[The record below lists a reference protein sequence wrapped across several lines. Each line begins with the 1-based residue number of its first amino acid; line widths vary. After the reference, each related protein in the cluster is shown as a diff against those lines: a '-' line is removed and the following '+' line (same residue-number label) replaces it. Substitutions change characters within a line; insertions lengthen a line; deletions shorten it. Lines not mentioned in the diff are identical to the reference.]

1 MNYNMVILHSHGYI
15 KNFLL
20 IQMSLHYITKG
31 KLTGYANGRVRERN
45 SWTSYG
51 EMQNGW
57 TTLLKA

>member
-1 MNYNMVILHSHGYI
+1 MNCNMVILHSHGYV

-20 IQMSLHYITKG
+20 IQMLLHYITKG
-31 KLTGYANGRVRERN
+31 ILIGYVNGRVRERN

-57 TTLLKA
+57 TTLPKA